1 MKKSKKV
8 LNDLGTVIEH
18 TLERLLDSVIIMI
31 GKQYVIFN
39 KYSITRTDKCI
50 LVFRRSDHLN
60 IEFERMKHAMI
71 WIMLDHTCR
80 YSERDRIKFLDSAL
94 SSVDIDKKIHEKL
107 KTKNRND
114 TELFL
119 LYKTKIDID
128 KRKEKRIIA
137 EIDKYFKMANTISHI
152 QGNKK

>member
-1 MKKSKKV
+1 MKKSKQV
-8 LNDLGTVIEH
+8 LNDLGAVIEH
-18 TLERLLDSVIIMI
+18 TLERLLDSVIIMV

-50 LVFRRSDHLN
+50 VVFRRSDHLS

-71 WIMLDHTCR
+71 WIMLDHNMR
-80 YSERDRIKFLDSAL
+80 YSERDRIKSLDSAL
-94 SSVDIDKKIHEKL
+94 SSVDIDKRMHEKL
-107 KTKNRND
+107 KQKHRQD
-114 TELFL
+114 VELFL
-119 LYKTKIDID
+119 LYRTKLDVD

-137 EIDKYFKMANTISHI
+137 EIDKYYKMANTISHI